1 MQGKVEGKGGNLR
14 CVALVLFFPRT
25 LMHLRLTITCYSP
38 AVSPHTH
45 PSPPSSRTKFMIETL
60 TNLKNN
66 KAAKSKKGQQG
77 QTGGNEA
84 VERMKKF
91 LNGMAKKRHGEW
103 FVEDVGFSGDGNHF
117 RR

>member
-1 MQGKVEGKGGNLR
+1 MN
-14 CVALVLFFPRT
+14 ALTPNY
-25 LMHLRLTITCYSP
+25 HLLLPCCFAAYSP
-38 AVSPHTH
+38 F
-45 PSPPSSRTKFMIETL
+45 PPSSRTKFMIETL

-66 KAAKSKKGQQG
+66 KATKSKKGQQG

-91 LNGMAKKRHGEW
+91 LNGMATKRHGEW